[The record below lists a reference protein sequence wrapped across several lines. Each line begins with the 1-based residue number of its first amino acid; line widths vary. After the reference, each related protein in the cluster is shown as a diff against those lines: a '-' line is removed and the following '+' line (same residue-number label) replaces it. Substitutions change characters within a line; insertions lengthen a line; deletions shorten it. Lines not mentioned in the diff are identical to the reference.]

1 MARPSSGIFAAIA
14 VLIVLAAPTA
24 ASAAS
29 PGKPHAKPTQAPK
42 VKAPKVKAAAAQSP
56 LPVFDCAADNGDG
69 TTEFFF
75 SYSLPGDA
83 TVSIKVGG
91 ANDVDPDHN
100 VGQPTLFQP
109 GTHSAF
115 SVVTGHS
122 VVRWR
127 LAGHSAE
134 GNAGNLCTTPPIV
147 AEAGSWLVLPAATAG
162 PLLIW
167 FGWHVRR
174 QRRAGVAPSDE
185 LVGD

>member
-1 MARPSSGIFAAIA
+1 MARPSSQIFAAVA
-14 VLIVLAAPTA
+14 ALIVVATPTA
-24 ASAAS
+24 AAAAQ
-29 PGKPHAKPTQAPK
+29 PGKPHPTHT
-42 VKAPKVKAAAAQSP
+42 KAAKAKAAVAQPP

-75 SYSLPGDA
+75 SYSLPGEA

-91 ANDVDPDHN
+91 ANDVDPGGN
-100 VGQPTLFQP
+100 VGQPALFQP

-115 SVVTGHS
+115 SVVTRHS

-134 GNAGNLCTTPPIV
+134 GNADNLCTTPPIV

-174 QRRAGVAPSDE
+174 QRRAGGAAIDE
-185 LVGD
+185 VIGD